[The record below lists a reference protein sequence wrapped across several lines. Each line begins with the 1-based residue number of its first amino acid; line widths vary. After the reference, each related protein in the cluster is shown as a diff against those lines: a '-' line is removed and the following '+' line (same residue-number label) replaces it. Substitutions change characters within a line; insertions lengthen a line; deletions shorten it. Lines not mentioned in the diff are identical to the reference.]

1 MECVVDFGYSQSLPL
16 KVFPEGLM
24 VDMTSKNISR
34 CTVSY
39 TALPM
44 KTDLHFQPTLSKLQ
58 NFQQTSIE
66 IFFVSSQFV
75 QNVVALTHFISTSC
89 ATRRKHV

>member
-1 MECVVDFGYSQSLPL
+1 MS
-16 KVFPEGLM
+16 GLFTTN
-24 VDMTSKNISR
+24 VLRFCHRSDGRHGFEKNMSS

-58 NFQQTSIE
+58 NFHLNPI
-66 IFFVSSQFV
+66 
-75 QNVVALTHFISTSC
+75 
-89 ATRRKHV
+89 